1 MELLENPPQE
11 AAMPL
16 TAAKQALNELASQ
29 WDASSPRDRA
39 RAEAELAELARHLI
53 HLAGACGVELAYVT
67 NRRPHGGATCTT
79 PLAPRYRC
87 GSATRHSRH

>member
-1 MELLENPPQE
+1 
-11 AAMPL
+11 MPL

-53 HLAGACGVELAYVT
+53 RLAGACGVELTYVT
-67 NRRPHGGATCTT
+67 NRRQHGGATCST
-79 PLAPRYRC
+79 PQAPRYHC
-87 GSATRHSRH
+87 AGTARHSRH